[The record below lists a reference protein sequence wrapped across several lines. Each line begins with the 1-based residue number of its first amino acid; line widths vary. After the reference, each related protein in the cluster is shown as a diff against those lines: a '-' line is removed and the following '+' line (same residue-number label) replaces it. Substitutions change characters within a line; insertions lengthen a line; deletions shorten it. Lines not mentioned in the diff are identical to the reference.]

1 MRAAVI
7 DRYGPPEVVEVR
19 EIPDPVPDRKEVLVR
34 VRAAA
39 VTSGDARIR
48 AARFP
53 HGFAVPA
60 RLAFGLRRPRQPV
73 LGSCFAGLVEQ
84 VGSEVRDVRVGD
96 RVCGMAGMRMGAHAE
111 LIAVPEMK
119 TVAVPDEVS
128 DDDAAGLLCGGTTAR
143 YFVEDR
149 ARVRAGMNALVIGGS
164 GAVGSNVVQLAL
176 RAGATV
182 TATCSAANADL
193 VTRLGATRV
202 LDRHAVDLAAM
213 TDRFDAVFDTV
224 GVLDRHSGRRL
235 LTEHGVLALVVAG
248 LADTVLARGPVLAGT
263 SRERPEDM
271 RDLLALVAA
280 GELEVIIDQRF
291 ALADIV
297 EAHRRVDSGH
307 KVGNLI
313 VHP

>member
-1 MRAAVI
+1 
-7 DRYGPPEVVEVR
+7 
-19 EIPDPVPDRKEVLVR
+19 
-34 VRAAA
+34 
-39 VTSGDARIR
+39 
-48 AARFP
+48 
-53 HGFAVPA
+53 
-60 RLAFGLRRPRQPV
+60 
-73 LGSCFAGLVEQ
+73 
-84 VGSEVRDVRVGD
+84 
-96 RVCGMAGMRMGAHAE
+96 
-111 LIAVPEMK
+111 
-119 TVAVPDEVS
+119 
-128 DDDAAGLLCGGTTAR
+128 
-143 YFVEDR
+143 
-149 ARVRAGMNALVIGGS
+149 
-164 GAVGSNVVQLAL
+164 
-176 RAGATV
+176 
-182 TATCSAANADL
+182 
-193 VTRLGATRV
+193 
-202 LDRHAVDLAAM
+202 M